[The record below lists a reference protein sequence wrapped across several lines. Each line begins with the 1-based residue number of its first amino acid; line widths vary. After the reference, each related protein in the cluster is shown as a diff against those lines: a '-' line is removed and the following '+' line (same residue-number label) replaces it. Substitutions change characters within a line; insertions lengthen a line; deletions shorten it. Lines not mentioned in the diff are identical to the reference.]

1 MVIKVFGYSA
11 AAATANNTTQATPQT
26 KVYLSIYMTT
36 LLRSSPGH
44 WLAGTHLFF
53 FSSITWPLGHSQRAT
68 HCVVQMGMGLVQL
81 GGQAEPQLVKS
92 WPSTGHSAMKQI
104 KENYIFKVEN
114 LCPIHKC
121 SLYSAEGMAIYISSL

>member
-1 MVIKVFGYSA
+1 
-11 AAATANNTTQATPQT
+11 
-26 KVYLSIYMTT
+26 
-36 LLRSSPGH
+36 
-44 WLAGTHLFF
+44 
-53 FSSITWPLGHSQRAT
+53 
-68 HCVVQMGMGLVQL
+68 MGVGLVQL

-104 KENYIFKVEN
+104 KEKYIFKVEN